1 MFVGRIRRISKIGG
15 VTARG
20 DTEEPIR
27 LCSANMAAIGDM
39 KDIQTPA
46 YDRSRVTPGVINL
59 GLRDFHRVHNAVYFD
74 DLLKLPSNSSWGMIS
89 VALSEPQRK
98 LVPELKVQN
107 SLYNV
112 VSKTDGGS
120 SDIRVVGSILDCK
133 SSLADSGEISD
144 HIGSNN
150 IRMVTLTLKE
160 SNYYFTHDF
169 SKLNIHDPHIRFDMM
184 SGPQR
189 PQRTP
194 VGILVAGLYK
204 RFKNKGHPLTIMS
217 CENLP
222 RNGEIARAMV
232 EQYAVLKYPLE
243 PPFHRWLSANVF
255 YPVCYIRTYDQLY
268 VEYHV

>member
-1 MFVGRIRRISKIGG
+1 MFIGRIRRISKIGG

-20 DTEEPIR
+20 ETDEPIR
-27 LCSANMAAIGDM
+27 LCNANMSVIGDM
-39 KDIQTPA
+39 KDIKAPG
-46 YDRSRVTPGVINL
+46 YDRSRVTPGVLNL

-74 DLLKLPSNSSWGMIS
+74 DLLKIPGNSSWGMVS

-98 LVPELKVQN
+98 LLPELKIQN
-107 SLYNV
+107 SLYHV
-112 VSKTDGGS
+112 VSKSEGS
-120 SDIRVVGSILDCK
+120 LSDIRVVGSIIDCK
-133 SSLADSGEISD
+133 SSIDDSVAVSD
-144 HIGSNN
+144 LIGSDS

-160 SNYYFTHDF
+160 SNYYFTQDF
-169 SKLNIHDPHIRFDMM
+169 SKLNSNDPHIRFDVM

-204 RFKNKGHPLTIMS
+204 RFKNKGHPLTVLS

-232 EQYAVLKYPLE
+232 EQYAVLKYPLN

-255 YPVCYIRTYDQLY
+255 YPVCVVSLAWLLI
-268 VEYHV
+268 VEHNV